1 MLKDKCVKNS
11 GVLRMYIGFIV
22 LIILVV
28 AVVQYVDFSKYEK
41 SNYKK
46 ETGYNYY
53 KVRFNTGYYGEYL
66 TFNILEKVNGNKK
79 ILTNVYVPKE
89 TGGTTEIDVVMIHE
103 KGIYVIES
111 KNYSGW
117 IYGDEKNKNWTQ
129 TFKSGKKVKFNNP
142 IWQNQTHI
150 RHLMKLLNIENS
162 NMFNSIIVFS
172 ERCELKKVQVTSI
185 NVKVINR
192 YRLLRTLNALTSESK
207 VTFDINEVKKIYA
220 KLKNYT
226 NVSEE
231 VKKQHIEEVLSYKK

>member
-1 MLKDKCVKNS
+1 
-11 GVLRMYIGFIV
+11 MYIGFIL
-22 LIILVV
+22 LIILLV

-46 ETGYNYY
+46 ETCYNYF
-53 KVRFNTGYYGEYL
+53 KVRFNAGFYGEYL
-66 TFNILEKVNGNKK
+66 TFNILERVNGNKK

-129 TFKSGKKVKFNNP
+129 TFKNGKHEKFYNP

-207 VTFDINEVKKIYA
+207 VTFDINEIKKIYA

-231 VKKQHIEEVLSYKK
+231 VIKQHIQKVMSYKK

>member
-1 MLKDKCVKNS
+1 MKV
-11 GVLRMYIGFIV
+11 YIGFIF
-22 LIILVV
+22 LIILV
-28 AVVQYVDFSKYEK
+28 AVIVQYIDFSKYEK

-46 ETGYNYY
+46 ETGYNYL
-53 KVRFNTGYYGEYL
+53 KVRFNTGFYGEYL
-66 TFNILEKVNGNKK
+66 TFNILERVKGNKK

-89 TGGTTEIDVVMIHE
+89 KGGTTEIDVVMIHE

-129 TFKSGKKVKFNNP
+129 TFKGGKNEKFYNP

-162 NMFNSIIVFS
+162 NMFKSIIAFS

-185 NVKVINR
+185 DVKVINR
-192 YRLLRTLNALTSESK
+192 YRLLRTLNALTLESK
-207 VTFDINEVKKIYA
+207 VSLDINEINKIYG

-226 NVSEE
+226 NVSDA
-231 VKKQHIEEVLSYKK
+231 VKKQHIDEVLRLKN

>member
-1 MLKDKCVKNS
+1 MKV
-11 GVLRMYIGFIV
+11 YIGFIF

-28 AVVQYVDFSKYEK
+28 VVVQYIDFSKYEK

-46 ETGYNYY
+46 ETGYNYL
-53 KVRFNTGYYGEYL
+53 KVRFNTGFYGEYL
-66 TFNILEKVNGNKK
+66 TFNILERVNGNKK

-129 TFKSGKKVKFNNP
+129 TFKNGKKEKFYNP
-142 IWQNQTHI
+142 VWQNQTHI

-162 NMFNSIIVFS
+162 NMFKSIIAFS

-185 NVKVINR
+185 DVKVINR

-207 VTFDINEVKKIYA
+207 VSLDINGINKIYG
-220 KLKNYT
+220 KLKSYT

-231 VKKQHIEEVLSYKK
+231 VKKQHIDEVMRLKN

>member
-1 MLKDKCVKNS
+1 MKV
-11 GVLRMYIGFIV
+11 YIGFIF

-28 AVVQYVDFSKYEK
+28 AAIQYIDFSKYEK

-46 ETGYNYY
+46 ETGYNYF
-53 KVRFNTGYYGEYL
+53 KVRFDAGFYGEYL
-66 TFNILEKVNGNKK
+66 TFNILERVNGNKK
-79 ILTNVYVPKE
+79 ILSNVYVSKE

-129 TFKSGKKVKFNNP
+129 TFKSGKKEKFYNP

-150 RHLMKLLNIENS
+150 RHLMKILNIENS

-192 YRLLRTLNALTSESK
+192 YRLLRTLNALISESK
-207 VTFDINEVKKIYA
+207 VTFDTNEVKKIYA

-231 VKKQHIEEVLSYKK
+231 VKKQHIEKVMSYKK

>member
-1 MLKDKCVKNS
+1 V
-11 GVLRMYIGFIV
+11 YIGFII

-28 AVVQYVDFSKYEK
+28 VVQYIDFSKYER

-46 ETGYNYY
+46 ETGYNYF
-53 KVRFNTGYYGEYL
+53 KVRFNTGFYGEYL
-66 TFNILEKVNGNKK
+66 TFNILERVNGNKK

-129 TFKSGKKVKFNNP
+129 TFKSGRKEKFYNP

-150 RHLMKLLNIENS
+150 RHLMKLLNMENP
-162 NMFNSIIVFS
+162 NTFKSIIAFS

-185 NVKVINR
+185 DVKVINR

-207 VTFDINEVKKIYA
+207 VSLDINEINKIYG

-231 VKKQHIEEVLSYKK
+231 IKKQHIDEVMRLKN